1 MMVLGGPRKVL
12 RALDFLPALLF
23 GLVFGMFFG
32 FFPGILAFPRDG
44 TIVFGRAVY
53 GTPVGD

>member
-1 MMVLGGPRKVL
+1 ML
-12 RALDFLPALLF
+12 
-23 GLVFGMFFG
+23 FG